1 MEYTM
6 GRSIPGWAT
15 GLLLLTPS
23 AATYADGAQI
33 EYQVPAGFSEA
44 EQDSSMQFLATLDS
58 TPLPGPVS
66 WSAQQN
72 RLTFDEALYRQNG
85 ISTEQIE
92 LLNKV
97 LAQIPYAVCPNGCD
111 YTIKGQ
117 TVSLDKVKQSLTITD
132 GSKRYVQP
140 QTMMGFIHNQSLDVR
155 TASSEYRAVSAFGQ
169 GYLGLPSQSYGY
181 LSWYYN
187 DSKNFDTRT
196 TDQGVSTWYLQKNFA
211 TTYLRSGRQDS
222 RDSAAGSV
230 STSLNPSFDQFVT
243 LGSQDNLKRDNQSAG
258 KMVLFATADGDYEF
272 YRDGRLIRRLPAVI
286 GRNEIDYN
294 QLPGGFYSVEVRL
307 VNRSGQV
314 VSSENQQIANINYGG
329 SNGWYV
335 TLGKELDTE
344 KSLLSAGASF
354 QTNWFAASSALLKGT
369 GNHWAMEHNLT
380 RPMQVADMD
389 VTPTVGVMAGEKR
402 VGGYASLSAGNPQ
415 LGYLTASQ
423 YQNTAVSEFYPANNS
438 TAFGYSRQFGPTRL
452 GYNYSRYSNSERH
465 QLQSTWN
472 WRGNGVWA
480 VISMGVQK
488 GGYDN
493 SSNNYGLY
501 LNTTIMLDRNTGTLN
516 AAYNN
521 GKLHTGG
528 SYAREF
534 EDSTGTTTAG
544 IDFSDVGRTNAVGL
558 NARRNGTRGDASLRV
573 GVDDH
578 ITSGSFNYNGMLA
591 ASQDGFALGRTSPSG
606 AAMLVR
612 TPKLGDAKYGF
623 KVEGNPV
630 GGGSTYAV
638 PLASYQDVT
647 FAQAQS
653 VDADMDMNIR
663 LPANVVRAHPG
674 QVYPVQ
680 AEVEMNLLYNGF
692 LVNNHGGP
700 VSGTVSETG
709 DTVYPNGLF
718 SLASTTLIKEIT
730 VTGKQGRYRCDMTRP
745 KDKRYLCV
753 AG

>member
-1 MEYTM
+1 MANV
-6 GRSIPGWAT
+6 IPGWAT
-15 GLLLLTPS
+15 GLLLLAPS
-23 AATYADGAQI
+23 AVTYADSAQI

-44 EQDSSMQFLATLDS
+44 EQDKSMQFLATLDGK
-58 TPLPGPVS
+58 PLPGPIN
-66 WSAQQN
+66 WSAQKN

-85 ISTEQIE
+85 VSAEQIV

-97 LAQIPYAVCPNGCD
+97 LTQIPYAVCPNGCD
-111 YTIKGQ
+111 YTVSGQ

-132 GSKRYVQP
+132 GNQRYVQP

-155 TASSEYRAVSAFGQ
+155 TASNEYRAVSAYGQ
-169 GYLGLPSQSYGY
+169 GYLGLPAQSYAY
-181 LSWYYN
+181 LNWYYN
-187 DSKNFDTRT
+187 DSKNFDTQT
-196 TDQGVSTWYLQKNFA
+196 TDQGISTWYLQKNFA
-211 TTYLRSGRQDS
+211 STYLRSGRQDS
-222 RDSAAGSV
+222 RDSASGSV

-258 KMVLFATADGDYEF
+258 KMVLFATTDGDYEF
-272 YRDGRLIRRLPAVI
+272 YRDGRLIRRLPAVV

-314 VSSENQQIANINYGG
+314 VSTENQQIANINYGG
-329 SNGWYV
+329 GSGWYL
-335 TLGKELDTE
+335 TLGKELNTQ
-344 KSLLSAGASF
+344 KSIVNAGVSF
-354 QTNWFAASSALLKGT
+354 QTNWFAASSTLLKGT
-369 GNHWAMEHNLT
+369 GNTWAMEHNLT
-380 RPMQVADMD
+380 RPMQIADVE

-402 VGGYASLSAGNPQ
+402 VGGYASLSAGNQQ
-415 LGYLTASQ
+415 LGNLTVSQ
-423 YQNTAVSEFYPANNS
+423 YQNTSVSEFYLGSNS
-438 TAFGYSRQFGPTRL
+438 TSLGYSRQFGPTRL
-452 GYNYSRYSNSERH
+452 GYNYSRYANSERH
-465 QLQSTWN
+465 QLQSSWN

-480 VISMGVQK
+480 VISTGVQK
-488 GGYDN
+488 GGYNN

-528 SYAREF
+528 SYTREF
-534 EDSTGTTTAG
+534 EDSTGTTYAG
-544 IDFSDVGRTNAVGL
+544 VDFSEVGRTNAVGL
-558 NARRNGTRGDASLRV
+558 NARRSGTRGDASLRL

-591 ASQDGFALGRTSPSG
+591 ASKDGIALGRTSPSG
-606 AAMLVR
+606 AAMLVT
-612 TPKLGDAKYGF
+612 TPKLGDTQYGF

-647 FAQAQS
+647 FARAQA
-653 VDADMDMNIR
+653 VDANMDMNIR

-674 QVYPVQ
+674 QVYPVK
-680 AEVEMNLLYNGF
+680 AEVAMNLLYNGF
-692 LVNNHGGP
+692 LVDSRGVP

-709 DTVYPNGLF
+709 DAVYPNGLF
-718 SLASTTLIKEIT
+718 SMASTTLIKEIT
-730 VTGKQGRYRCDMTRP
+730 VTGKQGRYRCDLTQPR
-745 KDKRYLCV
+745 DNRYLCV

>member
-1 MEYTM
+1 MANV
-6 GRSIPGWAT
+6 IPGWAT

-23 AATYADGAQI
+23 IATYANNAQI
-33 EYQVPAGFSEA
+33 EYQVPAGFSET
-44 EQDSSMQFLATLDS
+44 EQDHSMQFLATLDS
-58 TPLPGPVS
+58 KPLPGPIN
-66 WSAQQN
+66 WSAQKN
-72 RLTFDEALYRQNG
+72 RLTFDEALFHQNG
-85 ISTEQIE
+85 VLPEQID

-97 LAQIPYAVCPNGCD
+97 LTQIPYAVCPNGCD
-111 YTIKGQ
+111 YTVNGQ
-117 TVSLDKVKQSLTITD
+117 TVSLDKVRQSLTITD
-132 GSKRYVQP
+132 GKKRYVQP
-140 QTMMGFIHNQSLDVR
+140 ETMMGFIHNQSLDVR
-155 TASSEYRAVSAFGQ
+155 TASNEYQAVSASGQ
-169 GYLGLPSQSYGY
+169 GYLGLPAQSYAY
-181 LSWYYN
+181 LNWFYN

-222 RDSAAGSV
+222 RDLAAGSV

-243 LGSQDNLKRDNQSAG
+243 LGSQDNLKRDSQSAG
-258 KMVLFATADGDYEF
+258 RMVLFATADGDYEF

-286 GRNEIDYN
+286 GRNEIDYS
-294 QLPGGFYSVEVRL
+294 QLPGGFYSVEIRL

-314 VSSENQQIANINYGG
+314 VSTENQQIANLSYGG
-329 SNGWYV
+329 GSGWYL

-344 KSLLSAGASF
+344 KHVLSTGASV
-354 QTNWFAASSALLKGT
+354 QTNWFALSSALLKGT
-369 GNHWAMEHNLT
+369 GSAWAMEHNIT
-380 RPMQVADMD
+380 RPMQVADVD
-389 VTPTVGVMAGEKR
+389 ITPTLGVMAGEKTT
-402 VGGYASLSAGNPQ
+402 GGYASLNAGNQQ

-423 YQNTAVSEFYPANNS
+423 YQNTAVSEFYPASNS

-452 GYNYSRYSNSERH
+452 GYNYSRYARSERH

-480 VISMGVQK
+480 VISAGLQK
-488 GGYDN
+488 GGYND

-528 SYAREF
+528 SYTREF
-534 EDSTGTTTAG
+534 EDSTGTTYASV
-544 IDFSDVGRTNAVGL
+544 DFSEIGRSNAVGL
-558 NARRNGTRGDASLRV
+558 NARRSGTRGDASVRV

-591 ASQDGFALGRTSPSG
+591 ASRDGIALGRTSPSG
-606 AAMLVR
+606 AAMLVT
-612 TPKLGDAKYGF
+612 TPKLGEAKYGF
-623 KVEGNPV
+623 RVEGHPV
-630 GGGSTYAV
+630 AGGSTYAV

-647 FAQAQS
+647 FARAQT
-653 VDADMDMNIR
+653 VDAGMDMNIR

-674 QVYPVQ
+674 QVYPVR

-692 LVNNHGGP
+692 LVDNRGVP
-700 VSGTVSETG
+700 VSGTVNETG

-718 SLASTTLIKEIT
+718 SVASSTLITHIT
-730 VTGKQGRYRCDMTRP
+730 VTSKQGQYRCDLTQP
-745 KDKRYLCV
+745 KDKRYMCV

>member
-1 MEYTM
+1 M
-6 GRSIPGWAT
+6 GRVIPGWAT

-23 AATYADGAQI
+23 AATFADGLQI
-33 EYQVPAGFSEA
+33 EYQVPAGFSET

-58 TPLPGPVS
+58 KPLPGPVS
-66 WSAQQN
+66 WSAKMN
-72 RLTFDEALYRQNG
+72 RLSFDEVLYRQNG
-85 ISTEQIE
+85 ISTEQID

-97 LAQIPYAVCPNGCD
+97 LTSIPYAVCPNGCD
-111 YTIKGQ
+111 YTVNGQ

-132 GSKRYVQP
+132 GKQRYVQP

-155 TASSEYRAVSAFGQ
+155 VASNEYQAVSAYGQ
-169 GYLGLPSQSYGY
+169 GYLGLPAQSYGY
-181 LSWYYN
+181 LNWYYN
-187 DSKNFDTRT
+187 ESKNFDNRT

-243 LGSQDNLKRDNQSAG
+243 LGSQDNLRRDNQSAG

-307 VNRSGQV
+307 VNRGGQV
-314 VSSENQQIANINYGG
+314 VSTETQQIANINYGG
-329 SNGWYV
+329 NSGWYL

-344 KSLLSAGASF
+344 RNLLSAGVSF
-354 QTNWFAASSALLKGT
+354 QTNWFAASSALLKGA
-369 GNHWAMEHNLT
+369 GKAWAMEHNIT
-380 RPMQVADMD
+380 RPTQVANVDI
-389 VTPTVGVMAGEKR
+389 TPTVGVMAGEKR
-402 VGGYASLSAGNPQ
+402 VGGYASLSAGSQ
-415 LGYLTASQ
+415 LLGYLTASK
-423 YQNTAVSEFYPANNS
+423 YQNTAVSDFYPANNS
-438 TAFGYSRQFGPTRL
+438 IAFGYSRQFGPTRL
-452 GYNYSRYSNSERH
+452 GYNYSRYDRSERH
-465 QLQSTWN
+465 QLQSSWD

-480 VISMGVQK
+480 VISAGVQK
-488 GGYDN
+488 GGFNDSN
-493 SSNNYGLY
+493 NNYGLY
-501 LNTTIMLDRNTGTLN
+501 LNTTLMLDRSAGTLN
-516 AAYNN
+516 AAYSD

-528 SYAREF
+528 SYTREF
-534 EDSTGTTTAG
+534 EDSTGTTYAG
-544 IDFSDVGRTNAVGL
+544 VDFSEVGRTNAVGL
-558 NARRNGTRGDASLRV
+558 NARRSGTRGDASLRA

-591 ASQDGFALGRTSPSG
+591 ASRDGIALGRTSPSG
-606 AAMLVR
+606 AAMLVT

-630 GGGSTYAV
+630 GEGSTYAV

-647 FAQAQS
+647 FARAQA
-653 VDADMDMNIR
+653 VDANVDMNIR

-674 QVYPVQ
+674 QVYPVR
-680 AEVEMNLLYNGF
+680 AEVDMNLLYNGF
-692 LVNNHGGP
+692 LVDSNGAP
-700 VSGTVSETG
+700 VSGVLLETG

-718 SLASTTLIKEIT
+718 SVASSMLLKEVT
-730 VTGKQGRYRCDMTRP
+730 VTGKQGRYRCDLSQP